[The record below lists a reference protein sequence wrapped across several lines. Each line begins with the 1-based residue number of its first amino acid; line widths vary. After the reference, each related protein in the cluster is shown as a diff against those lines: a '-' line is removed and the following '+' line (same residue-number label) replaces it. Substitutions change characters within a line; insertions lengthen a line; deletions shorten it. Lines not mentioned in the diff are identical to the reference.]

1 MSRSAAVITV
11 SDRSATGERPDTA
24 GPVAVEALRVAGW
37 ECGDATIVA
46 DGAASVAEALR
57 AAIARGARLI
67 VTTGGT
73 GVAPRDETPEGTGAV
88 IERELPGVAEELR
101 RRGVAET
108 PAAVLS
114 RGRAGVAG
122 RSLVV
127 NLPGSPRAVASGIDV
142 VIGIAEHVIT
152 QLDGHDH

>member
-1 MSRSAAVITV
+1 MSRSAVVITV
-11 SDRSATGERPDTA
+11 SDRSARGERPDAA
-24 GPVAVEALRVAGW
+24 GPVAVEALRAAGW
-37 ECGDATIVA
+37 ECGDAVVVA

-57 AAIARGARLI
+57 AAIAGGARLI

-73 GVAPRDETPEGTGAV
+73 GVAPRDETPEGTGEV

-101 RRGVAET
+101 RRGVSET
-108 PAAVLS
+108 PTAVLS
-114 RGRAGVAG
+114 RGRAGVVG
-122 RSLVV
+122 RTLIV

-142 VIGIAEHVIT
+142 VTGIAGHVVA

>member
-1 MSRSAAVITV
+1 MSRSAVVITV
-11 SDRSATGERPDTA
+11 SDRSARGERPDAA
-24 GPVAVEALRVAGW
+24 GPVAVEALRAAGW
-37 ECGDATIVA
+37 ECGDAVVVA
-46 DGAASVAEALR
+46 DGAAPVAEALR
-57 AAIARGARLI
+57 VAIADGARLV

-73 GVAPRDETPEGTGAV
+73 GVAPRDETPEGTGEV

-108 PAAVLS
+108 PTAVLS

-122 RSLVV
+122 RTLIV
-127 NLPGSPRAVASGIDV
+127 NLPGSPRAVASGMDV
-142 VIGIAEHVIT
+142 VTGIAGHVVA